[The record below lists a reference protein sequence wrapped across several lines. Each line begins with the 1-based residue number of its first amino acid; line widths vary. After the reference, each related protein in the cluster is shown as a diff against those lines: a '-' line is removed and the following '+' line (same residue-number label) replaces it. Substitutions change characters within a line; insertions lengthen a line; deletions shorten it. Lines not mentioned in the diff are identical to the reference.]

1 MGVVYAVKGINTIHA
16 FYGINTQYAF
26 SGIPDVHARR
36 IEYPWG
42 GAILDGVNYWVVVRA
57 SGRMESQPRLRFRKK
72 MPAFHVAANIPTMS
86 FLDTHTESAVRDFL
100 ARIPADI
107 RLDRAILFGKR
118 AASTPQIVMRML
130 P

>member
-1 MGVVYAVKGINTIHA
+1 MGAVYAIKGINTIHA

-42 GAILDGVNYWVVVRA
+42 RHFRRRELLGRGSRKRPDEVSGACL
-57 SGRMESQPRLRFRKK
+57 
-72 MPAFHVAANIPTMS
+72 HVAANIPT
-86 FLDTHTESAVRDFL
+86 ESPVRDFL

-107 RLDRAILFGKR
+107 RLDRAILFG
-118 AASTPQIVMRML
+118 
-130 P
+130 